1 MSPPLRVVER
11 ADDIIGGWFCQAA
24 SMLDTGCRIHGCR
37 MQDEDDAGFKMQVKR
52 PIHLTP

>member
-37 MQDEDDAGFKMQVKR
+37 MRTMQDSGCR
-52 PIHLTP
+52 